1 MVLLAGGDPAHGC
14 SARPAAGRASRLAGR
29 AGDWRRRRAGYDDRV
44 SPSPWWLPRSL
55 ALLTV
60 GAILAMAVTAHVR
73 YVDIQTAGGC
83 LFCVGV
89 LDLVV
94 NLGLLLWAR
103 RYGNRLR

>member
-1 MVLLAGGDPAHGC
+1 MGTTG
-14 SARPAAGRASRLAGR
+14 
-29 AGDWRRRRAGYDDRV
+29 RV
-44 SPSPWWLPRSL
+44 SPSAWWLPRSL

-83 LFCVGV
+83 LFCVGM

-94 NLGLLLWAR
+94 NLGLLLWGR
-103 RYGNRLR
+103 RYGGRVS

>member
-1 MVLLAGGDPAHGC
+1 
-14 SARPAAGRASRLAGR
+14 
-29 AGDWRRRRAGYDDRV
+29 V
-44 SPSPWWLPRSL
+44 SPSSWWLPRSL

-83 LFCVGV
+83 LFCVGA

-94 NLGLLLWAR
+94 NLGLLLWMR
-103 RYGNRLR
+103 RYGGRVS